1 MELPP
6 SIRPP
11 SPRGW
16 IVPAVFLVLQI
27 VTFGVL
33 LAVGLH
39 IDHSRIPTGPITWIA
54 VSGLAG
60 IWVPFIRRQWQ
71 LEQDWRIE
79 QERRL
84 AENPEAQLGAL
95 VLPVVRRAGITNVTE
110 AIAEIGARADTRLQ
124 RQLAEG
130 KERRDDDRDDQAR

>member
-1 MELPP
+1 VQLPP
-6 SIRPP
+6 SLRP

-16 IVPAVFLVLQI
+16 MLPAFFQVLQI
-27 VTFGVL
+27 VTFCVL
-33 LAVGLH
+33 LGVGLH
-39 IDHSRIPTGPITWIA
+39 IDHARIPTGPITWLA
-54 VSGLAG
+54 ALGLAS
-60 IWVPFIRRQWQ
+60 IWAPFIRRQWR
-71 LEQDWRIE
+71 LEQDWRRE

-110 AIAEIGARADTRLQ
+110 AIAEIGALADTRLQ